1 MAFTPQCWT
10 TGQTL
15 IQNVPIPKIPKN
27 PGIWDMGFVLL
38 KKYLKNKTAEI
49 LKNETELSMELGS
62 DSISLT
68 VTQSLRQMGWA
79 SLELG
84 EVQAK

>member
-1 MAFTPQCWT
+1 MLDHRA
-10 TGQTL
+10 
-15 IQNVPIPKIPKN
+15 NVNSERPNPENPKKSRDLGY
-27 PGIWDMGFVLL
+27 GICDILL

>member
-1 MAFTPQCWT
+1 
-10 TGQTL
+10 
-15 IQNVPIPKIPKN
+15 
-27 PGIWDMGFVLL
+27 MGFVI
-38 KKYLKNKTAEI
+38 YLKNKTAEI